1 MSITIHAVGQA
12 SRRGATRRVPHAGA
26 LLTAIDEWL
35 VANGGAL
42 RGHALGDR
50 TPDGAIELSLHPA
63 SRPVHIEATDTGR
76 VLARAMTIPVGP
88 GYHTYVAGLLRRLG
102 MDLGITWMP
111 ASPSGGMH
119 ADDADASTD
128 PTGAFFSGERA
139 DAERGHLVWLRSSLL
154 AVRDGRRQGATAL
167 HLATPPGVRYTFDG
181 AVATVLGPRDDA
193 WVERALIDPRIAA
206 DIWPWAADVM
216 DARYHLGYA
225 LTLLWNDVRW
235 RPPVGTPEVGGARR
249 RAGRAP
255 PGLPARTGPAVAV
268 GRVARGVPAAG
279 AQRPGHVPA
288 PRAIGAG
295 SRGQEGAVRRP
306 RSSGYRRHP
315 VTILQGG
322 WAIDLP
328 GSFSDERFPDR
339 WSGSD
344 AGRAVMLAAAP
355 TAIDGRP
362 MSAAA
367 FLAEYAADLGED
379 ALEHQAGTVRG
390 RAQDH
395 LGREHRDRGRPARGL
410 QRRAGQ
416 RRGPPDRVREPERL
430 EVGPRHVAGRAAPV
444 ADEMAAELVTG
455 EVARPRAKVAGC
467 RRSTGRWSTP
477 PRISSATS
485 SAGT

>member
-1 MSITIHAVGQA
+1 LSITIHAVGQA

-26 LLTAIDEWL
+26 MLTAVDEWL
-35 VANGGAL
+35 VANAGAV
-42 RGHALGDR
+42 RGHTLGDR

-63 SRPVHIEATDTGR
+63 ARPVHIEATDMGR

-88 GYHTYVAGLLRRLG
+88 GYHTYLVGLLRRLG
-102 MDLGITWMP
+102 MDLGITWTP

-154 AVRDGRRQGATAL
+154 AVRDGRRQGATGL
-167 HLATPPGVRYTFDG
+167 HLATPSGVRYTFDG

-193 WVERALIDPRIAA
+193 WVERALIDPRLAA

-235 RPPVGTPEVGGARR
+235 RPPVGTPEVAVLDDVLAALRLAHPLEPDLPWPWAAWREAFQLRGLNDPATYQLLERSARE
-249 RAGRAP
+249 
-255 PGLPARTGPAVAV
+255 PGPEGVA
-268 GRVARGVPAAG
+268 AT
-279 AQRPGHVPA
+279 
-288 PRAIGAG
+288 AI
-295 SRGQEGAVRRP
+295 V
-306 RSSGYRRHP
+306 GYRRHP

-344 AGRAVMLAAAP
+344 AGRTVMLAAGP

-362 MSAAA
+362 MSADA
-367 FLAEYAADLGED
+367 FLAEYAADLGDD
-379 ALEHQAGTVRG
+379 ALEHQAGPVRG
-390 RAQDH
+390 RARITSDAST
-395 LGREHRDRGRPARGL
+395 GIEIG
-410 QRRAGQ
+410 
-416 RRGPPDRVREPERL
+416 RL
-430 EVGPRHVAGRAAPV
+430 EGYSGAPGSGAV
-444 ADEMAAELVTG
+444 LRIEFENPSDWKWALDTWRGV
-455 EVARPRAKVAGC
+455 RPL
-467 RRSTGRWSTP
+467 
-477 PRISSATS
+477 
-485 SAGT
+485 

>member
-1 MSITIHAVGQA
+1 LSITIHAVGQA

-63 SRPVHIEATDTGR
+63 ARPVRIEATETGR
-76 VLARAMTIPVGP
+76 VVARAMTIPVGP

-102 MDLGITWMP
+102 LDLGVTWMP
-111 ASPSGGMH
+111 ASPSGGVH

-128 PTGAFFSGERA
+128 PTGAFFSGERT

-154 AVRDGRRQGATAL
+154 AVRDGRRQGATGL
-167 HLATPPGVRYTFDG
+167 HLATPAGVRYTFDG

-193 WVERALIDPRIAA
+193 WVERALIDPRLAA
-206 DIWPWAADVM
+206 DIWPWAADAM

-225 LTLLWNDVRW
+225 LTLLWNEVRW
-235 RPPVGTPEVGGARR
+235 RPPVGTPEVTVLDDVLTALRFAHPLEPDLPWPWAAWREAFQLRGLNDPATYQLLERSAREPGTESGA
-249 RAGRAP
+249 AS
-255 PGLPARTGPAVAV
+255 
-268 GRVARGVPAAG
+268 
-279 AQRPGHVPA
+279 
-288 PRAIGAG
+288 AI
-295 SRGQEGAVRRP
+295 V
-306 RSSGYRRHP
+306 GYRRHP

-344 AGRAVMLAAAP
+344 AGRTVMLAAGP

-362 MSAAA
+362 MSAEA

-379 ALEHQAGTVRG
+379 ALEHLAGPVRG
-390 RAQDH
+390 RARITSDAST
-395 LGREHRDRGRPARGL
+395 GIEIG
-410 QRRAGQ
+410 
-416 RRGPPDRVREPERL
+416 RL
-430 EVGPRHVAGRAAPV
+430 EGYSGVPGSGAVLRIEFENPTDWKWALDTWRGV
-444 ADEMAAELVTG
+444 
-455 EVARPRAKVAGC
+455 RPL
-467 RRSTGRWSTP
+467 
-477 PRISSATS
+477 
-485 SAGT
+485 